1 MSILLN
7 SILLI
12 LIIYYSINSLIS
24 LIKSTPSVTLKIY
37 YLLVAIVHFS
47 ASMLFMYLNDTIG
60 KDAFR
65 YFNGALEATSWFQLL
80 DVGRTFMSFLIY
92 PFVQLGITIEVLFL
106 VFATISFKG
115 VLLYFEMLSIK
126 RITKHNWF
134 VLLLFLMPS
143 LHFWIG
149 FLGKE
154 ALLFFLMAYILKEM
168 KAKSFNFPF
177 FLAFLIIFFIR
188 PHVFFIVALGFLIVL
203 LLEKEISKK
212 TKRYLILIPSIIIIA
227 LTPIFLKYFLKIDT
241 IDIAG
246 IKEYLSSFLNYTQT
260 NTGNSPISLIDTN
273 LFSRILILLFM
284 PLPYIYAIKNSF
296 QWGIALENV
305 YFLLIFVYSIYCLAV
320 NRIKMNITRMDIKF
334 ALITSVLLVVLFGSY
349 IYNLGLASRMRVMF
363 LPYLLYVLIIAFNS
377 VKNNSLLKKG

>member
-1 MSILLN
+1 
-7 SILLI
+7 
-12 LIIYYSINSLIS
+12 
-24 LIKSTPSVTLKIY
+24 
-37 YLLVAIVHFS
+37 
-47 ASMLFMYLNDTIG
+47 
-60 KDAFR
+60 
-65 YFNGALEATSWFQLL
+65 
-80 DVGRTFMSFLIY
+80 MSFLIY
-92 PFVQLGITIEVLFL
+92 PFVQLGVTIEVLFL

-115 VLLYFEMLSIK
+115 FLLYFKMLELKS
-126 RITKHNWF
+126 ITKHNWF

-143 LHFWIG
+143 LHFWTG

-154 ALLFFLMAYILKEM
+154 ALLFFLMAYILKNV

-188 PHVFFIVALGFLIVL
+188 PHVFFIVAFGFLIVL

-227 LTPIFLKYFLKIDT
+227 LIPIFLKYFLKIDT

-305 YFLLIFVYSIYCLAV
+305 YFLLIFVYSMYCLAV
-320 NRIKMNITRMDIKF
+320 NRIKMNIIRMDIKF

-377 VKNNSLLKKG
+377 VKNNLLLKKG